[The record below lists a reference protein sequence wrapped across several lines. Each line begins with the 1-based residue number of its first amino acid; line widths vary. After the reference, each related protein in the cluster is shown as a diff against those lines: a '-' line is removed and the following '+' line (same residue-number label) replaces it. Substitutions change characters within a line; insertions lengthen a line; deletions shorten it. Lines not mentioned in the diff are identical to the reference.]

1 VKLKEVMTRN
11 VEVVRPDAMLQ
22 EAASLMKRLDVGVIP
37 VCDGENVLGML
48 TDRDITVRAT
58 AEGRDPKSTAVR
70 DVMTE
75 DVAYLYEDDEVEEA
89 ANLMGKRQI
98 RRLIVLNQ
106 DKRLVGIASL
116 GDIAVDT
123 GKDKLSGNTLER
135 ISEPARPSVSS
146 R

>member
-1 VKLKEVMTRN
+1 VKLKDVMTRN
-11 VEVVRPDAMLQ
+11 VEVLRPDATLQ
-22 EAASLMKRLDVGVIP
+22 EAADLMKRLDVGVIP
-37 VCDGENVLGML
+37 VCDGERVLGML

-58 AEGRDPKSTAVR
+58 AEGRDPKSTAAR

-75 DVAYLYEDDEVEEA
+75 DAAYLYEDDDVQEA
-89 ANLMGKRQI
+89 ADLMGKRQI

-106 DKRLVGIASL
+106 DKRLVGIVSL

-123 GKDKLSGNTLER
+123 GKDKMSGEALER